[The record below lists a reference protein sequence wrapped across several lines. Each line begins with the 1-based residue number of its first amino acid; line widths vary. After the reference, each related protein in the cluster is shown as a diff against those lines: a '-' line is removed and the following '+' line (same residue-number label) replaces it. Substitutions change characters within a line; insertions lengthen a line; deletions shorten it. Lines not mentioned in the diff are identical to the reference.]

1 LKELK
6 DKIISIV
13 SKITKIDPT
22 VLAQDASGNLWDSF
36 THLEIIF
43 ALEECFKVSLIPEE
57 IASMRSIEAILAVL
71 LKKTGK

>member
-1 LKELK
+1 LK

-13 SKITKIDPT
+13 SEVTKIDPAI
-22 VLAQDASGNLWDSF
+22 LEQDASGNLWDSF

-43 ALEECFKVSLIPEE
+43 ALEECFKISLIPEE

-71 LKKTGK
+71 LNKTGE